1 MLTKEA
7 RLLMNNAEKHCHD
20 ICMSMLELYMDHHF
34 IDEDGKKLEIPILE
48 DLGDAEWGKS
58 GDHVS
63 ACHRVIESNI
73 VLKTREGKKF
83 RKVMDA
89 VLDKVA
95 IILYLYKK
103 FNKKGKLD
111 TRKFDPIVAI
121 NSGREIFN
129 SSKEN
134 KELCWIVYQMIIKAM
149 ALAIPR
155 IDRGDFSKEAE

>member
-48 DLGDAEWGKS
+48 DLGDEEWGKS

-83 RKVMDA
+83 RKVMDT
-89 VLDKVA
+89 VIDKVA

-103 FNKKGKLD
+103 FHKKGKLD
-111 TRKFDPIVAI
+111 TRNFDPIVAI
-121 NSGREIFN
+121 DSGRVILN
-129 SSKEN
+129 LTKEN
-134 KELCWIVYQMIIKAM
+134 KELGWIVYQMIIKGIT
-149 ALAIPR
+149 LAIPR
-155 IDRGDFSKEAE
+155 IDRGDFKEAK

>member
-1 MLTKEA
+1 
-7 RLLMNNAEKHCHD
+7 
-20 ICMSMLELYMDHHF
+20 MDHHF